1 MLHRLFF
8 AINIPDDIRTE
19 LVKYQEKW
27 RRYPVRWTK
36 PENLHFTALFLGN
49 VDDEQLIILRQKARG
64 MLNSFRPFAL
74 KLTEITLGPPQGLA
88 NMVWATAV
96 ADPEPAAADLS
107 DALFQIARAAKIA
120 PPNETRPLQ
129 LHLTL
134 GRAKGPHLKGVPIA
148 ATLEAAFAVDC
159 VDLMESTLREDGPR
173 YRVVAS
179 YNLYE
184 NIRTRRC
191 G

>member
-8 AINIPDDIRTE
+8 AINIPDDIRLE
-19 LVKYQEKW
+19 LVKYQKQW
-27 RRYPVRWTK
+27 RRYPARWTK

-49 VDDEQLIILRQKARG
+49 VDDEQLIILRQKAGG
-64 MLNSFRPFAL
+64 MLNSFRSFTV
-74 KLTEITLGPPQGLA
+74 KLTEIALGPPQGLA
-88 NMVWATAV
+88 NMVWAMAV

-107 DALFQIARAAKIA
+107 AALSQIARAAKIDF
-120 PPNETRPLQ
+120 PNDTRPLQ

-148 ATLEAAFAVDC
+148 ATLKAAFAAGR
-159 VDLMESTLREDGPR
+159 VDLMESTLHEDGPR

-179 YNLYE
+179 YKLF
-184 NIRTRRC
+184 
-191 G
+191 